1 MGLRIFADHCV
12 PGKVISE
19 LREAGH
25 EVLLLKEYVPQNASD
40 YVVIEAAQRENAILL
55 SLNGDFSDIVA
66 FPPANYSGIIALQI
80 KNRTQSIDSLL
91 ARLITYLDGN
101 QVQGE
106 YNGLL
111 ILVEAHRIRLKR

>member
-66 FPPANYSGIIALQI
+66 FPPASYSGIIALHI